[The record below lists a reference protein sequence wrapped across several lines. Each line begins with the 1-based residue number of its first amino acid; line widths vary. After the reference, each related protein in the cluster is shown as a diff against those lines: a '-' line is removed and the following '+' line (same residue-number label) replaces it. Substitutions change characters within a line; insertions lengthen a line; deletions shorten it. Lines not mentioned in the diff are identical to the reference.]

1 MEHLFTIVC
10 LALALL
16 VFPACYLILCIR
28 MRHSDVSRPPYLPF
42 FFIFGSFGGWLLAFG
57 LSPSGLAASS
67 IVFLVTLAPLSL
79 LASAIWLWRART
91 LSRYHRVAFYGSIS
105 YFGFLAAFM
114 CIASLVAGLTALNP
128 K

>member
-1 MEHLFTIVC
+1 MEYPFTIAC

-16 VFPACYLILCIR
+16 VLPACYLILCIR
-28 MRHSDVSRPPYLPF
+28 MRRSGISRPPYLPF

-79 LASAIWLWRART
+79 LASAIWLWRSRT
-91 LSRYHRVAFYGSIS
+91 LSRYHRAAFYGSLS
-105 YFGFLAAFM
+105 YFGFLVAFM
-114 CIASLVAGLTALNP
+114 CIASLVSGFSH
-128 K
+128 